1 MYIVKEGFSTLKQIK
16 GSPRTQC
23 SGARQNWGKVDSNGK
38 SLWGWGEGEAV
49 TSVL

>member
-23 SGARQNWGKVDSNGK
+23 SGARQNWGK
-38 SLWGWGEGEAV
+38 LGEGEAV